1 MLREGVAAKVIT
13 SAPFV
18 PRLGSRELTQIDPE
32 TRRFGPWRAPSLALR
47 CSNSR
52 PVILV
57 PVQMLYRAFAQDEKF
72 VTAYPKNRQAA
83 TYATHGSSHRH
94 R

>member
-1 MLREGVAAKVIT
+1 MDRITHAYHFFRHPHRVKGVAAKVIT

-57 PVQMLYRAFAQDEKF
+57 PVQILRRLFAQDEKL
-72 VTAYPKNRQAA
+72 
-83 TYATHGSSHRH
+83 
-94 R
+94 